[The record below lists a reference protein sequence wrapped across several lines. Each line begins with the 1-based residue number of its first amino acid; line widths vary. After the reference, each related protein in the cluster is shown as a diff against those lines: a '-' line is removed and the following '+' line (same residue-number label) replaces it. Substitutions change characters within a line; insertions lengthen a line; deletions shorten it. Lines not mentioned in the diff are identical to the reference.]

1 MSKRTEEQSKNRRE
15 TKKKKFFM
23 IIILIVFIVAIG
35 LVLANVNKKS
45 VERINEQ
52 NNEINSTNS
61 SSAYGEV
68 NADNMYA
75 EYSGTARKVGER
87 AEADLNDMLT
97 VTDSFF
103 IEQTNDFYYNM
114 EDYIGKTVKLE
125 GLIYAYDDELKGDI
139 CYAVVRNT
147 PGCCG
152 NDGLVGLDIRDC
164 EDYPEEG
171 AWVEVVG
178 VVEVDRVY
186 GEDIPVLRVASMVEK
201 EEGKSFVTN

>member
-152 NDGLVGLDIRDC
+152 NDGLAGLDIRDC